1 MIPTCLRRST
11 SHTSWFLIALVLIE
25 GVVSLAR
32 AEEPAGAAKDK
43 DRPTEPFQRF
53 YRETAA
59 GYDVRLRDAAKSK
72 LPLHPAP
79 LMRWNGLGTWSGAVF
94 LWTHRERPELICDIH
109 SSREAFARGT
119 WVGDECYSVSLKGLS
134 VVAPN
139 GRRWEPKALEA
150 LRLLPDAPPP
160 AETAAQRQIQIKQL
174 VRDFTAHLDD
184 RVSRWEL
191 RLLPQPLYRYEGQD
205 PDVLSGAL
213 FAFVGYITDAE
224 IILLVEAR
232 RTSEGPKWHY
242 LPTRFSNKGLY
253 LEHRNKSVW
262 ESPWTGPGG
271 RGQPDT
277 PDPQYGQVFSVW
289 ARIPTSGAEERGGP

>member
-1 MIPTCLRRST
+1 VGASC
-11 SHTSWFLIALVLIE
+11 FLGGLVLVVSGTALVRAGE
-25 GVVSLAR
+25 PSVV
-32 AEEPAGAAKDK
+32 AKDQ
-43 DRPTEPFQRF
+43 DRPTEPFHRF
-53 YRETAA
+53 YGETAA
-59 GYDVRLRDAAKSK
+59 GYDVRLRDAAKTK
-72 LPLHPAP
+72 LPLHPVP

-94 LWTHRERPELICDIH
+94 LWTHQERPELICDIH
-109 SSREAFARGT
+109 SSRDVGPRGT

-139 GRRWEPKALEA
+139 GRRWEPEALDA

-160 AETAAQRQIQIKQL
+160 AETAAQRQIQVKQL
-174 VRDFTAHLDD
+174 VRDFTAHLHD

-191 RLLPQPLYRYEGQD
+191 RLLPQPLYKYEGHD

-213 FAFVGYITDAE
+213 FAFVGYVTDPE
-224 IILLVEAR
+224 IILLLEAR
-232 RTSEGPKWHY
+232 RTPQGPKWHY

-271 RGQPDT
+271 RGQPDI

-289 ARIPTSGAEERGGP
+289 TRIPTSGDGERGGP